1 MLWVVDKKVI
11 RHTIDAGTAL
21 VEVPIRIRFE
31 YCLRD
36 ERFVEGTV
44 KRDFLYNRPELLRRF
59 ARLEPAVLDADIE
72 DAVDRTIVEH
82 LKFAGYATGDVKL
95 FPAQAED
102 TRGPDQEDA
111 APAIILPGGRG
122 ARDRRGGRSG
132 GAEDKED

>member
-44 KRDFLYNRPELLRRF
+44 KRDFLFNRPELVRRF
-59 ARLEPAVLDADIE
+59 PRLEPAVLDADIE
-72 DAVDRTIVEH
+72 RAVDRTIVEH
-82 LKFAGYATGDVKL
+82 LKFAGYAAGDVRL
-95 FPAQAED
+95 FPAQVED
-102 TRGPDQEDA
+102 RQEPDEQDA
-111 APAIILPGGRG
+111 APAIILPDGSG
-122 ARDRRGGRSG
+122 ARPSQAGRQ
-132 GAEDKED
+132 ED

>member
-11 RHTIDAGTAL
+11 RHTIDVGTAL

-36 ERFVEGTV
+36 ETFVEGTV

-59 ARLEPAVLDADIE
+59 TRLEPGVLDADIE

-95 FPAQAED
+95 FPAQVED
-102 TRGPDQEDA
+102 RPAPDEEDA

-122 ARDRRGGRSG
+122 RSG
-132 GAEDKED
+132 RRQED

>member
-36 ERFVEGTV
+36 ECFVEGTV

-59 ARLEPAVLDADIE
+59 TRLEPRVLDADIE
-72 DAVDRTIVEH
+72 DVVDRTIVEH

-95 FPAQAED
+95 FPTATDESGEAQD
-102 TRGPDQEDA
+102 TPAPDQQDV
-111 APAIILPGGRG
+111 APAIILPS
-122 ARDRRGGRSG
+122 GRSG
-132 GAEDKED
+132 GRSKED

>member
-59 ARLEPAVLDADIE
+59 TRLEPRVLDADIE

-95 FPAQAED
+95 FPTATDESREVED
-102 TRGPDQEDA
+102 REGRDEEDG
-111 APAIILPGGRG
+111 APAIILPGGKRWSG
-122 ARDRRGGRSG
+122 RRQ
-132 GAEDKED
+132 ED

>member
-36 ERFVEGTV
+36 ERFVEGTL

-59 ARLEPAVLDADIE
+59 PRLQERALDAEIE
-72 DAVDRTIVEH
+72 GTVDRTIVEH
-82 LKFAGYATGDVKL
+82 LMFAGYAEGHVRL
-95 FPAQAED
+95 FPSETDDEA
-102 TRGPDQEDA
+102 GDA
-111 APAIILPGGRG
+111 ADTPAPEIIMPH
-122 ARDRRGGRSG
+122 RRR
-132 GAEDKED
+132 ED

>member
-11 RHTIDAGTAL
+11 RHTIDVGTAL

-59 ARLEPAVLDADIE
+59 TRLEPAVLDADIE
-72 DAVDRTIVEH
+72 GIVDRTIVEH

-95 FPAQAED
+95 FPAATDRSREATD
-102 TRGPDQEDA
+102 TQGPDDEDA
-111 APAIILPGGRG
+111 APAIILPG
-122 ARDRRGGRSG
+122 RRGGSNRRQ
-132 GAEDKED
+132 ED

>member
-36 ERFVEGTV
+36 ERFVEGSV

-59 ARLEPAVLDADIE
+59 ARLEPRVLDADIE
-72 DAVDRTIVEH
+72 RVVDRTIVEH

-95 FPAQAED
+95 FPTQDAD
-102 TRGPDQEDA
+102 TQGHDEEDA

-122 ARDRRGGRSG
+122 GRNRRQ
-132 GAEDKED
+132 ED

>member
-36 ERFVEGTV
+36 ERFVEGSV

-59 ARLEPAVLDADIE
+59 TRLEPGVLDADIE
-72 DAVDRTIVEH
+72 GVVDRTIVEH

-95 FPAQAED
+95 FPAQTED
-102 TRGPDQEDA
+102 TQEPDDGDA

-122 ARDRRGGRSG
+122 GSNRRQ
-132 GAEDKED
+132 ED

>member
-59 ARLEPAVLDADIE
+59 TRLEPGVLDADIE

-82 LKFAGYATGDVKL
+82 LKFAGFATGDVKL
-95 FPAQAED
+95 FAAQVED
-102 TRGPDQEDA
+102 KARSGEENA

-122 ARDRRGGRSG
+122 GSGRRQ
-132 GAEDKED
+132 ED